1 MRVATM
7 IILLG
12 AAGLVA
18 ACGPGRE
25 ETYRGPAEPAVGG
38 SASTVAGA
46 EAAAGMA
53 APSAETMVADATPA
67 GGTAHFRCESGQL
80 LTIRFDNAAN
90 KAFLSGGDSDER
102 ALDARPVASGML
114 YESPMESIRGQGDV
128 IQYARG
134 RMAPSEC
141 VRILEGQHRILT
153 ERRAAGIQWRA
164 LGQEPGWIVDVTAD
178 GGLEAQLDYGQRRI
192 TTPPANREGEN
203 GTTRWTAQT
212 EAGSLDLTVTRG
224 ACNDTMSD
232 DRFWFTATLVVD
244 GQTLRGCAQPLAG

>member
-1 MRVATM
+1 MRVGTM
-7 IILLG
+7 FMLAG

-25 ETYRGPAEPAVGG
+25 ETYRGPAEPAVATGG
-38 SASTVAGA
+38 TTVAGA
-46 EAAAGMA
+46 DAAAGMA
-53 APSAETMVADATPA
+53 AAPAEAAVADAAPA
-67 GGTAHFRCESGQL
+67 SGAVHFRCESGQL
-80 LTIRFDNAAN
+80 LTVRFDNAAN
-90 KAFLSGGDSDER
+90 KAFLSGGDTDER

-141 VRILEGQHRILT
+141 VRILEGQHRILA

-164 LGQEPGWIVDVTAD
+164 VGQEPGWIVDIKAD

-192 TTPPANREGEN
+192 STPPANREGEN

-224 ACNDTMSD
+224 ACSDTMSD
-232 DRFWFTATLVVD
+232 DRYWFSATLVVD

>member
-1 MRVATM
+1 MRM
-7 IILLG
+7 GMMFLLAG

-25 ETYRGPAEPAVGG
+25 ETYRGPAEPAVATGG
-38 SASTVAGA
+38 TTAPGA
-46 EAAAGMA
+46 DAAAGMA
-53 APSAETMVADATPA
+53 AAPA
-67 GGTAHFRCESGQL
+67 KAAAGDTAPASGTLRFRCESGQL
-80 LTIRFDNAAN
+80 LTVRFDTGAN
-90 KAFLSGGDSDER
+90 KAFLSGGDTDER
-102 ALDARPVASGML
+102 ALDARPAASGFL
-114 YESPMESIRGQGDV
+114 YESPMESIRGRGTV

-141 VRILEGQHRILT
+141 LMIPEGQHRILQ

-164 LGQEPGWIVDVTAD
+164 LGQEPGWIVDVKAD
-178 GGLEAQLDYGQRRI
+178 GGLEAQLAYGQRRI
-192 TTPPANREGEN
+192 STPPANRESEN

-224 ACNDTMSD
+224 PCSDTMAD
-232 DRFWFTATLVVD
+232 DRYWFSATLVVD

>member
-1 MRVATM
+1 MRVRAMFT
-7 IILLG
+7 LAG

-25 ETYRGPAEPAVGG
+25 ETYRGPAEPAVAIAGTT
-38 SASTVAGA
+38 AAGA
-46 EAAAGMA
+46 DTVAGMA
-53 APSAETMVADATPA
+53 AAPAADMVADATPA
-67 GGTAHFRCESGQL
+67 SGTAHFRCESGQL
-80 LTIRFDNAAN
+80 LTIRFDNSAN

-102 ALDARPVASGML
+102 ALDGRPVASGIL
-114 YESPMESIRGQGDV
+114 YESPMESIRGKGDV

-141 VRILEGQHRILT
+141 VQILEGQHRILV

-164 LGQEPGWIVDVTAD
+164 LGQEPGWIVEVKAD

-192 TTPPANREGEN
+192 TTPPADREGEN

-212 EAGSLDLTVTRG
+212 GAGSLDLTVNRG

-232 DRFWFTATLVVD
+232 DRYWFTATLVVD